1 MRRKVMS
8 KLVDYALE
16 YIGKKEL
23 EWYCME
29 IETKEIDL
37 KALKQHLIGKVGLDE
52 REVMNLYREDFKAK
66 G

>member
-1 MRRKVMS
+1 MS

-29 IETKEIDL
+29 IETKEINL
-37 KALKQHLIGKVGLDE
+37 RALKQHLIGKVGLDE
-52 REVMNLYREDFKAK
+52 REVMNLYREDKNDQRW
-66 G
+66 

>member
-1 MRRKVMS
+1 MMS

-37 KALKQHLIGKVGLDE
+37 KALKPHLIAKVGLDE
-52 REVMNLYREDFKAK
+52 REVMNLYREDKNDK
-66 G
+66 R

>member
-1 MRRKVMS
+1 MI

-37 KALKQHLIGKVGLDE
+37 KSLKQHLIGKVGLSE
-52 REVMNLYREDFKAK
+52 REVMKPYREDCH
-66 G
+66 GL

>member
-1 MRRKVMS
+1 MMS

-52 REVMNLYREDFKAK
+52 TEVMNLYREDKNDQR
-66 G
+66 

>member
-1 MRRKVMS
+1 MS

-52 REVMNLYREDFKAK
+52 REVMNLYREDKNDK
-66 G
+66 R

>member
-1 MRRKVMS
+1 MS

-37 KALKQHLIGKVGLDE
+37 KALKQHLIGKVGLNE
-52 REVMNLYREDFKAK
+52 REVMNLYREDFKAR

>member
-1 MRRKVMS
+1 MS
-8 KLVDYALE
+8 KLVNYALD

-52 REVMNLYREDFKAK
+52 REVMKLYREDRH
-66 G
+66 GL

>member
-1 MRRKVMS
+1 MS

-37 KALKQHLIGKVGLDE
+37 KALKQHFYQLNKMVWLI
-52 REVMNLYREDFKAK
+52 
-66 G
+66 

>member
-52 REVMNLYREDFKAK
+52 REVMKLYREDICY
-66 G
+66 

>member
-1 MRRKVMS
+1 MMS

-52 REVMNLYREDFKAK
+52 REVMNLYREDKNDK
-66 G
+66 R

>member
-1 MRRKVMS
+1 MS

-29 IETKEIDL
+29 IETKEINL
-37 KALKQHLIGKVGLDE
+37 RALKQHLIGKVGLDE
-52 REVMNLYREDFKAK
+52 REVMNLYREDKNDQR
-66 G
+66 

>member
-1 MRRKVMS
+1 MS

-37 KALKQHLIGKVGLDE
+37 KALRHHLIGKVGLDE
-52 REVMNLYREDFKAK
+52 REVMKLYREDKNAI
-66 G
+66 

>member
-1 MRRKVMS
+1 MS
-8 KLVDYALE
+8 KLEKYALE

-37 KALKQHLIGKVGLDE
+37 KALRHHLIGKVGLDE
-52 REVMNLYREDFKAK
+52 REVNKLYKEDMEWTIAQK
-66 G
+66 

>member
-37 KALKQHLIGKVGLDE
+37 KALKQHLIGKVGLNE
-52 REVMNLYREDFKAK
+52 REVMNLYREDCH
-66 G
+66 GL

>member
-1 MRRKVMS
+1 MS

-37 KALKQHLIGKVGLDE
+37 RALKQHLIGKVGLDE
-52 REVMNLYREDFKAK
+52 REVMNLYREDKNDQR
-66 G
+66 

>member
-1 MRRKVMS
+1 MS

-29 IETKEIDL
+29 IKTKEIDL

-52 REVMNLYREDFKAK
+52 REVMKLYREDSHAL
-66 G
+66 

>member
-1 MRRKVMS
+1 MS

-37 KALKQHLIGKVGLDE
+37 KALRHHLIGKVGLDE
-52 REVMNLYREDFKAK
+52 REVNKLYREDCH
-66 G
+66 GIRT

>member
-1 MRRKVMS
+1 MS

-23 EWYCME
+23 EGYCME

>member
-1 MRRKVMS
+1 MS

-29 IETKEIDL
+29 IETKEINL
-37 KALKQHLIGKVGLDE
+37 KVLKQHLIGKVGCNE
-52 REVMNLYREDFKAK
+52 KEVIKLYKEEYH
-66 G
+66 GL

>member
-1 MRRKVMS
+1 MS

-37 KALKQHLIGKVGLDE
+37 KALKQHLIGKVGLSE
-52 REVMNLYREDFKAK
+52 REVMKLYREDIKND
-66 G
+66 

>member
-1 MRRKVMS
+1 MS
-8 KLVDYALE
+8 KLIDYALE

-23 EWYCME
+23 EYYCQDT
-29 IETKEIDL
+29 ETKEIDL

-52 REVMNLYREDFKAK
+52 REVMNLYREDFKAR

>member
-1 MRRKVMS
+1 MS

-29 IETKEIDL
+29 IETKEINL
-37 KALKQHLIGKVGLDE
+37 KVLKQHLIGKVGLNE
-52 REVMNLYREDFKAK
+52 REVMKLYREDFKAR

>member
-1 MRRKVMS
+1 MS

-29 IETKEIDL
+29 IETKEINL
-37 KALKQHLIGKVGLDE
+37 KVLKQHLIGKVGLDE
-52 REVMNLYREDFKAK
+52 REVMKLYREDIKND
-66 G
+66 

>member
-1 MRRKVMS
+1 MS

-29 IETKEIDL
+29 IETKEINL
-37 KALKQHLIGKVGLDE
+37 RALKQHLIGKVGLDE
-52 REVMNLYREDFKAK
+52 REVMNLYSEDKNDQR
-66 G
+66 